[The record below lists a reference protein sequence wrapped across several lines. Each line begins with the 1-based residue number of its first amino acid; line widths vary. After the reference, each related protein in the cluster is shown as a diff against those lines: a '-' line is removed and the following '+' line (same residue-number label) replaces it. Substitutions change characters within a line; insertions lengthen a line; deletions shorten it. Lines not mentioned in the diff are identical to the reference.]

1 MTKDSG
7 APTTGTYTSRIIRVN
22 VALTLLFTV
31 TAVLAAV
38 LFSQPW
44 KAIAVAASLVCFTV
58 GVVAFLWGYWT
69 AVQRSRT
76 DNIGVANLY
85 FLLDGCAP
93 ASVSRTMNIILGSQA
108 VIGLGTALS
117 RMQTA
122 GRTGSTLAFGILVPM
137 MGLGL
142 NGLWGAQHGVFPPRP
157 GADSSGVSHDSG
169 QNGHDESHD

>member
-1 MTKDSG
+1 MSSFIVR
-7 APTTGTYTSRIIRVN
+7 ANIF
-22 VALTLLFTV
+22 LTAIFGV

-38 LFSQPW
+38 LFNQPW
-44 KAIAVAASLVCFTV
+44 KTIAVVTSLVCFTV

-69 AVQRSRT
+69 AVQRSRE

-93 ASVSRTMNIILGSQA
+93 SAVSRTMNIVLGAQV
-108 VIGLGTALS
+108 VIGLGTALA

-137 MGLGL
+137 LGLGL
-142 NGLWGAQHGVFPPRP
+142 NGLWGAQHGTFPSRSTAQNS
-157 GADSSGVSHDSG
+157 GDSSGVSHETS